1 MPVGGPQRTASGVAA
16 LACRRACPRV
26 TAYAAATFADRAY
39 YGSRHSLA
47 DQGDLGVPGE
57 SGALVEPPGACL
69 VPSSPVQPVAFVAG
83 RSRDGAGIGEQVLDL
98 RDGERDHAGVG
109 GRRLV
114 RADRF
119 RCLRIGSVAQQG
131 SGDGADR
138 QGGHDQDEMPGDGCV
153 QPDLGL
159 VQSEAVLTEL
169 EIFFYGPAQPGG
181 ADQPGLGDQLAL
193 GYVAVAE
200 GQVTGPEVTADKQV
214 VPRRGGPGPRPRV
227 PPVALGALPGG
238 ADLPQPPVLG
248 PLARQQAADRLG
260 AGHGDP
266 AGQGEGEVRRDAQHV
281 SLPAGFEEL
290 PQLRAVAVHL
300 VRAGE
305 IERDAV
311 TGGVLADVGG

>member
-1 MPVGGPQRTASGVAA
+1 M
-16 LACRRACPRV
+16 
-26 TAYAAATFADRAY
+26 
-39 YGSRHSLA
+39 
-47 DQGDLGVPGE
+47 
-57 SGALVEPPGACL
+57 
-69 VPSSPVQPVAFVAG
+69 PSSPVQPVAFVAG

-119 RCLRIGSVAQQG
+119 RCLGIGSVAQQG

-159 VQSEAVLTEL
+159 VQSEAVLAEL

-193 GYVAVAE
+193 GYVAVVE
-200 GQVTGPEVTADKQV
+200 GQVTGLEVTADKQV
-214 VPRRGGPGPRPRV
+214 VPRRGGPEPRPRV

-238 ADLPQPPVLG
+238 ADLPQPLVLG
-248 PLARQQAADRLG
+248 PHPS
-260 AGHGDP
+260 AG
-266 AGQGEGEVRRDAQHV
+266 R
-281 SLPAGFEEL
+281 
-290 PQLRAVAVHL
+290 
-300 VRAGE
+300 
-305 IERDAV
+305 
-311 TGGVLADVGG
+311 

>member
-1 MPVGGPQRTASGVAA
+1 M
-16 LACRRACPRV
+16 
-26 TAYAAATFADRAY
+26 
-39 YGSRHSLA
+39 
-47 DQGDLGVPGE
+47 
-57 SGALVEPPGACL
+57 
-69 VPSSPVQPVAFVAG
+69 PSSPVQPVAFVAG

-119 RCLRIGSVAQQG
+119 RCLGIGSVAQQG

-193 GYVAVAE
+193 GYVAVVE
-200 GQVTGPEVTADKQV
+200 GQVTGLEVTADKQV
-214 VPRRGGPGPRPRV
+214 VPAARRPRATPTRTTGRPWSPSRRSG
-227 PPVALGALPGG
+227 PPT
-238 ADLPQPPVLG
+238 
-248 PLARQQAADRLG
+248 AACPWPACPS
-260 AGHGDP
+260 AG
-266 AGQGEGEVRRDAQHV
+266 R
-281 SLPAGFEEL
+281 
-290 PQLRAVAVHL
+290 
-300 VRAGE
+300 
-305 IERDAV
+305 
-311 TGGVLADVGG
+311 